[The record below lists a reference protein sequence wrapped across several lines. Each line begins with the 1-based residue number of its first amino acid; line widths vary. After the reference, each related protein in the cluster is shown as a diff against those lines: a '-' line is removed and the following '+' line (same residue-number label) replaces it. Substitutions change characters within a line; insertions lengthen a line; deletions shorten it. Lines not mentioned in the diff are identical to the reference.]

1 MARFVTRFC
10 RDGSA
15 GKKGATFYHDSMS
28 YFETA
33 TNVLK
38 SLDLVIPVPSADKPD
53 ETWYCYHALVL
64 DADEIPE
71 FLTKSIENGD
81 DRFPELLQTFLGL
94 ACDQDNLPT
103 TRRPFKCPDAYCAV
117 AVMLAQAAFLKQ
129 VGEQYC
135 WTDKVASSMRTLG
148 FWNSTGESIEDIEE
162 AQIERESELVLK
174 TMPGDVLRAF
184 ESRPDDLLSWI
195 AVLEA
200 RWIDGAWQEASDRRV
215 SLPGDIGL
223 ARRVMEKFRAA
234 LATERGDGSGGA

>member
-1 MARFVTRFC
+1 MP
-10 RDGSA
+10 
-15 GKKGATFYHDSMS
+15 
-28 YFETA
+28 YFEDA

-38 SLDLVIPVPSADKPD
+38 KLYLVIPVPSADQPD

-64 DADEIPE
+64 DADEMPE
-71 FLTKSIENGD
+71 FLVKSIRNGD
-81 DRFPELLQTFLGL
+81 DRFPELLQSFLGL

-117 AVMLAQAAFLKQ
+117 AVMLAQAGFLKQ
-129 VGEQYC
+129 AGEQYC

-162 AQIERESELVLK
+162 AQIERECELVLK
-174 TMPGDVLRAF
+174 TMPGDISRAF

-200 RWIDGAWQEASDRRV
+200 RWIDGAWQEASDRTV
-215 SLPGDIGL
+215 SLSGGMGL
-223 ARRVMEKFRAA
+223 ARRVMEKFKAE
-234 LATERGDGSGGA
+234 LVIGRGDGAGRA